1 MLKKHGVEIYN
12 FDNLS
17 LKEQIKIAQKTKL
30 FISIHGAAL
39 TNMLFMKKSQ
49 NILEIRHPDSDL
61 QNCYFSLASALKHN
75 YFYFLGTPINKDSN
89 PHDGNLKIDVESFE
103 NLLKTII

>member
-1 MLKKHGVEIYN
+1 M
-12 FDNLS
+12 
-17 LKEQIKIAQKTKL
+17 
-30 FISIHGAAL
+30 HGAAL
-39 TNMLFMKKSQ
+39 TNMLFMNKSQ
-49 NILEIRHPDSDL
+49 NILEIRHPNSNL

-75 YFYFLGTPINKDSN
+75 YFYFLGIPINQDSN